1 MFFPSKIIKELKL
14 RVFNAGLIPIIPLSG
29 IDSGIFDNAKE
40 IGLEKYIP
48 KIEKLLQTKIP
59 SNKKIKIQNKDV
71 DDVLK
76 NKKTIAV
83 KSDSNM
89 IHAILDSLE

>member
-1 MFFPSKIIKELKL
+1 MLQAEIIFLQPL
-14 RVFNAGLIPIIPLSG
+14 RIS
-29 IDSGIFDNAKE
+29 SFDNAKE

-89 IHAILDSLE
+89 IHTILDSLE